1 MMARK
6 AAMLMTVVAASLL
19 LVTACGG
26 GGADQEDGIVAGD
39 ISDEQLSQMVLS
51 QSEWGDEYAAL
62 ESTGPSLE
70 DREQRTQHVSEDEA
84 QDLERFGELKSYQD
98 GYSREEAFQ
107 EGTGPL
113 RVGTTVYLFKSGKG
127 ASDYLEDDIA
137 DLKGEV
143 GKERGLITIRSVER
157 FAVEGIGDESEGLQ
171 IISTYLTEYG
181 MLAVYQTMVSFREG
195 GILAFVS
202 VMRLDNTN
210 MNIQVTA
217 LARKL
222 DQRIWAVLG
231 QQGASTPV
239 ETP

>member
-1 MMARK
+1 MMALK
-6 AAMLMTVVAASLL
+6 AAMLVTVLAASLL

-39 ISDEQLSQMVLS
+39 ISDEQLSQMLLS

-62 ESTGPSLE
+62 ASTGSLLE
-70 DREQRTQHVSEDEA
+70 DREQRAQHVSEDEA
-84 QDLERFGELKSYQD
+84 QDLERLGEVKSYQD

-113 RVGTTVYLFKSGKG
+113 RVGTTVYLFESGKG
-127 ASDYLEDDIA
+127 ASDYLEDDIE
-137 DLKGEV
+137 DLEGAIGE
-143 GKERGLITIRSVER
+143 ERGLTTIHSVDR
-157 FAVEGIGDESEGLQ
+157 FAVEGIGDEAVGLQ
-171 IISTYLTEYG
+171 IISAYLTEYG
-181 MLAVYQTMVSFREG
+181 LLAVYQTMVAFREG
-195 GILAFVS
+195 AILAFVS

-210 MNIQVTA
+210 LNLEVTA

-222 DQRIWAVLG
+222 DQRIWDVLG

-239 ETP
+239 GTP